1 MTGPHKPSDNNSL
14 NKPLNPD
21 VALQAAGLGAW
32 ELDPA
37 TRLINWDDRC
47 RSLFGLST
55 HKRLSYEQALSYIH
69 PDDRQLV
76 EEAAQRVMDPASDGR
91 YEVTVRVTGIDDG
104 QLRWVRFMGRSYF
117 TETGEIDSVAGLAEE
132 VTQQVQAPQQ
142 ADRTSARAS
151 TALKTSEEHSGYLI
165 EETPIAVGL
174 HIGPDMRIEVANDSM
189 LSYWGKDKSVLGQP
203 FREAVPELEG
213 QGFLEILSDVYASG
227 KAYQVKAARA
237 ILTVGGVLGT
247 FYFDISFKPLRNKK
261 GEVYAILNTAVDVTQ
276 QVVAWH
282 KLEESEARYRALSA
296 ELEEQIRQR
305 TEELLVSNE
314 ELMSTN
320 EELLT
325 TNEELEVSNED
336 LAETNNEL
344 IESNELLMRSNN
356 NLQQFAYIASHDLQE
371 PLRKIQSFGE
381 LLQHQYADALG
392 EGVDYLQRMQVAASR
407 MSTLIRDLLAFSRIS
422 TRQDTSGSVSLSEVV
437 NAALS
442 DLEMIIQETGA
453 VVVVDPLPTIV
464 GDASQLGQLFQ
475 NLLSN
480 ALKFRQSNVV
490 PVIQIHAYLS
500 TASQLPAAIKATRQ
514 ANAYHRIDV
523 TDNGIGFEEQYLT
536 RIFQIFQRLHGKSTY
551 AGTGIGLAICEKVV
565 TNHGGAITASSRPGQ
580 GATFSVYLPV

>member
-1 MTGPHKPSDNNSL
+1 
-14 NKPLNPD
+14 
-21 VALQAAGLGAW
+21 
-32 ELDPA
+32 
-37 TRLINWDDRC
+37 
-47 RSLFGLST
+47 
-55 HKRLSYEQALSYIH
+55 
-69 PDDRQLV
+69 
-76 EEAAQRVMDPASDGR
+76 
-91 YEVTVRVTGIDDG
+91 
-104 QLRWVRFMGRSYF
+104 
-117 TETGEIDSVAGLAEE
+117 
-132 VTQQVQAPQQ
+132 
-142 ADRTSARAS
+142 
-151 TALKTSEEHSGYLI
+151 
-165 EETPIAVGL
+165 
-174 HIGPDMRIEVANDSM
+174 
-189 LSYWGKDKSVLGQP
+189 
-203 FREAVPELEG
+203 
-213 QGFLEILSDVYASG
+213 
-227 KAYQVKAARA
+227 
-237 ILTVGGVLGT
+237 
-247 FYFDISFKPLRNKK
+247 
-261 GEVYAILNTAVDVTQ
+261 
-276 QVVAWH
+276 
-282 KLEESEARYRALSA
+282 
-296 ELEEQIRQR
+296 
-305 TEELLVSNE
+305 
-314 ELMSTN
+314 MSTN

-422 TRQDTSGSVSLSEVV
+422 TRQDTSGSVSLTEVV

-453 VVVVDPLPTIV
+453 VVVVDSLPTIV